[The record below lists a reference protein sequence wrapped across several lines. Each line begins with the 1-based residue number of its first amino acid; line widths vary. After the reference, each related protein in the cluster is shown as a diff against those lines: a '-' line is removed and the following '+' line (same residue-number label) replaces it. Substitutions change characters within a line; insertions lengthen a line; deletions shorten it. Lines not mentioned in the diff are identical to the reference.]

1 MLLKS
6 GSTIRA
12 VGQDTRTMD
21 NLPSQIFAVGNDIQG
36 YFLEPIKEKF
46 NEPDDYDESFFGPK
60 LDYLVSR
67 AKAETG
73 NVGYL
78 FSGVKGMGKTL
89 LMEMIANRLELPIV
103 IIETNS
109 MVDNNNLFQFLFA
122 LDSSMAIIIDEFEK
136 KLSHTAQEQLLSFFD
151 GIYNS
156 NKKKV
161 FLLSC
166 NQENIN
172 DAFLGRLGRILY
184 KVPFKAIK
192 DKDVC
197 VKFMQ
202 KHTAL
207 NDEQINRL
215 VDLLATKQQVTID
228 ILHKIAKEIRFNS
241 FENFLNI
248 GWPMLNLEDINFEI
262 YCETY
267 QYDSDEP
274 ESTAYNRP
282 LSDFVK
288 VMSMSFNQKDAFL
301 TDLHKKRTEDGSFKQ
316 TTEDSIAESYING
329 TSGRFFTAKKTV
341 DDLKVGD
348 TLDGDY
354 YTIDAIERTKSNVYF
369 KVRETRDPSDGF
381 YCKVCRQHGYGA
393 FNIVANTF

>member
-21 NLPSQIFAVGNDIQG
+21 NLPSQIFAVGHDLQG
-36 YFLEPIKEKF
+36 YYLEPIKEKF

-60 LDYLVSR
+60 LDYLVNR

-89 LMEMIANRLELPIV
+89 LMEMIANRLELPVV

-109 MVDNNNLFQFLFA
+109 LVDNNNLFQFLFA
-122 LDSSMAIIIDEFEK
+122 LDSSMVIIIDEFEK
-136 KLSHTAQEQLLSFFD
+136 KLSQTAQEQLLSFFD

-192 DKDVC
+192 DKGVC

-202 KHTAL
+202 KHTSL
-207 NDEQINRL
+207 NDEQIDKL
-215 VDLLATKQQVTID
+215 VDLLSTKQQVTID
-228 ILHKIAKEIRFNS
+228 ILHKIAKEVRLNS
-241 FENFLNI
+241 FDTFISI
-248 GWPMLNLEDINFEI
+248 GWPMLNLEDVEFEY

-267 QYDSDEP
+267 DFDADES

-288 VMSMSFNQKDAFL
+288 VMSMSFGQRDAFL
-301 TDLHKKRTEDGSFKQ
+301 VNLHKKRAEDGKYAS
-316 TTEDSIAESYING
+316 TTEETITENYIEN
-329 TSGRFFTAKKTV
+329 TTGRYFTAKKSA
-341 DDLKVGD
+341 DELKVGD
-348 TLDGDY
+348 TLDNCY
-354 YTIDAIERTKSNVYF
+354 YTICAIERTKTNIF
-369 KVRETRDPSDGF
+369 LKVHQTHDPTEGY
-381 YCKVCRQHGYGA
+381 YCKICRQHGYGA
-393 FNIVANTF
+393 FNFIANSF

>member
-21 NLPSQIFAVGNDIQG
+21 NLPSQIFAVGHDLQG
-36 YFLEPIKEKF
+36 YYLEPIKEKF

-89 LMEMIANRLELPIV
+89 LMEMIANRLELPVV

-122 LDSSMAIIIDEFEK
+122 LDSSMVIIIDEFEK
-136 KLSHTAQEQLLSFFD
+136 KLSQTAQEQLLSFFD

-184 KVPFKAIK
+184 KVPFRAIK

-202 KHTAL
+202 KHTSL
-207 NDEQINRL
+207 NDEQIIQL
-215 VDLLATKQQVTID
+215 VELLSTKQQVTID
-228 ILHKIAKEIRFNS
+228 ILHKIAKEVRLNS
-241 FENFLNI
+241 FDQFISI
-248 GWPMLNLEDINFEI
+248 GWPMLNLEDVCFEL
-262 YCETY
+262 YCEVY
-267 QYDSDEP
+267 NYDADES

-288 VMSMSFNQKDAFL
+288 VMSMSFGERDVFIMNL
-301 TDLHKKRTEDGSFKQ
+301 RKKRADEEFVE
-316 TTEDSIAESYING
+316 TTEDTITENYITG
-329 TSGRFFTAKKTV
+329 TSGRYFDSNKLV

-348 TLDGDY
+348 TLDKNY
-354 YTIDAIERTKSNVYF
+354 YTIDAIERTKSTIFLKVY
-369 KVRETRDPSDGF
+369 ETRNPTEGY

-393 FNIVANTF
+393 FSLVANSF

>member
-21 NLPSQIFAVGNDIQG
+21 NLPSQIFAVGHDLQG
-36 YFLEPIKEKF
+36 YYLEPIKEKF

-60 LDYLVSR
+60 LDYLVNR

-89 LMEMIANRLELPIV
+89 LMEMIANRLELPVV

-122 LDSSMAIIIDEFEK
+122 LDSSMVIIIDEFEK
-136 KLSHTAQEQLLSFFD
+136 KLSQTAQEQLLSFFD

-184 KVPFKAIK
+184 KIPFKAIK
-192 DKDVC
+192 EKDVC

-202 KHTAL
+202 KHTSL

-215 VDLLATKQQVTID
+215 VELLATKQQVTID
-228 ILHKIAKEIRFNS
+228 ILHKIAKEVRLNS
-241 FENFLNI
+241 FDQFLSI
-248 GWPMLNLEDINFEI
+248 GWPMLNLKDVNFEL
-262 YCETY
+262 YCEVFN
-267 QYDSDEP
+267 YDSDES
-274 ESTAYNRP
+274 ESTAFNRP
-282 LSDFVK
+282 LSDFAK
-288 VMSMSFNQKDAFL
+288 VMSMSFSERDAFIAN
-301 TDLHKKRTEDGSFKQ
+301 LHKKRADDKDFVQ
-316 TTEDSIAESYING
+316 TTEDIITENYITGTNG
-329 TSGRFFTAKKTV
+329 HYFDAKKTA

-348 TLDGDY
+348 TLDNNY
-354 YTIDAIERTKSNVYF
+354 YTIDAIERTKSHIFLKVY
-369 KVRETRDPSDGF
+369 ETKDPTEGY
-381 YCKVCRQHGYGA
+381 YCKVCRQHGCGA
-393 FNIVANTF
+393 FSLMAHSF